1 MTGHMGKKAICRGG
15 EETEDRNV
23 RIAEELENRLL
34 RRRSVEA
41 VTPKRKIRK
50 KVRSHQINVLI
61 FVILIESNGE
71 NLNFISI
78 EGYV

>member
-1 MTGHMGKKAICRGG
+1 MTGHVEKAENCRAA
-15 EETEDRNV
+15 EKTEDRIV

-50 KVRSHQINVLI
+50 
-61 FVILIESNGE
+61 
-71 NLNFISI
+71 
-78 EGYV
+78 